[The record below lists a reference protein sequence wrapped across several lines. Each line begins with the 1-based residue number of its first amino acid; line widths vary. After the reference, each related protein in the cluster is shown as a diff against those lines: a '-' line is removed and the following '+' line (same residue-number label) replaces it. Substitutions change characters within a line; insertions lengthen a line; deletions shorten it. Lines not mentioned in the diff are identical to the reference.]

1 MTKFKIAGDRLNNHP
16 KNAIA
21 GAKFK
26 AASFF
31 RPTAMSAAMAAA
43 GIIPA
48 AHLIRDFKNTG
59 ILRHKNDARQH
70 ADPVIRAHGLRPS
83 VQVAF

>member
-1 MTKFKIAGDRLNNHP
+1 MTKYTNQKPNNVV
-16 KNAIA
+16 K

-31 RPTAMSAAMAAA
+31 RPTGMSLAMRDA
-43 GIIPA
+43 GMIPA

-59 ILRHKNDARQH
+59 ILRHKND
-70 ADPVIRAHGLRPS
+70 VHGLRPS